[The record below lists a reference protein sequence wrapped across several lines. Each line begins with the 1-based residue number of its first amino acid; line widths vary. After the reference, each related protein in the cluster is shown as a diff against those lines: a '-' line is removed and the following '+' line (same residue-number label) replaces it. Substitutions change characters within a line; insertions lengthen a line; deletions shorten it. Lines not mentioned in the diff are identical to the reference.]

1 MTCAAS
7 GWAAA
12 AAAAVA
18 AAVADGEVAV
28 ARPTADR
35 RGLPTSSARA
45 EVPEALRARMVQE
58 DALQAAAV
66 ASRSDASRMRGWAAY
81 PVLATDLR
89 VAAALLA

>member
-1 MTCAAS
+1 MEVGADPNAPDSEMNGMTAMHCAAVEGKS
-7 GWAAA
+7 
-12 AAAAVA
+12 V
-18 AAVADGEVAV
+18 
-28 ARPTADR
+28 
-35 RGLPTSSARA
+35 